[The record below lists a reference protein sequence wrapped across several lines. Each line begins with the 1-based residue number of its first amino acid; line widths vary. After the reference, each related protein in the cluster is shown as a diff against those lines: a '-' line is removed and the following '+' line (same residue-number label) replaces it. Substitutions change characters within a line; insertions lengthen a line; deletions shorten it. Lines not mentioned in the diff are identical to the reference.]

1 LSNLIIVFFAYLLDR
16 LFGEFSF
23 VKHPVIL
30 IGDAISWFEKR
41 FYAQS
46 IFRGVLLTL
55 FILLLSGSAALL
67 LVSLLALL
75 PWYLQMALSSFLASM
90 FLAHRM
96 LYDAVAELI
105 GAEEPREKL
114 RMLVSRDTS
123 GLSESEVYKA
133 GIETYAENLSDAV
146 VAPLFYLLLFGL
158 PGIILYKAVNTL
170 DSMVGYRNE
179 RYEKFGKVSA
189 RLDDAANL
197 IPSRLTAMMIM
208 LLGRQRALLSF
219 YAQGRKHSSPN
230 AGHPITAMAMAAG
243 VRLGGPTFYF
253 GKLRPKA
260 YFGQGKEEIEKEDLL
275 KALGMRTS
283 IDLLILLC
291 IFTAW
296 LSLRYFL

>member
-1 LSNLIIVFFAYLLDR
+1 MSNLAISFFAYLLDR

-30 IGDAISWFEKR
+30 IGEAISWFEKH
-41 FYAQS
+41 FYADS

-55 FILLLSGSAALL
+55 FILLLSGSASLL
-67 LVSLLALL
+67 AVSLLALL

-105 GAEEPREKL
+105 GAKEPREKL
-114 RMLVSRDTS
+114 KMLVSRDTS

-219 YAQGRKHSSPN
+219 YTQGREHSSPN
-230 AGHPITAMAMAAG
+230 AGHPITAMAMAVG

-253 GKLRPKA
+253 GKLQPKA
-260 YFGQGKEEIEKEDLL
+260 YFGHGREEIEKEDLF
-275 KALGMRTS
+275 KALGMRTG

-296 LSLRYFL
+296 LFLKYLF